1 MLTLHCQCEFSLLII
16 YWGEWEV
23 SHTCQ
28 GYFSQRAL
36 QSWARTRSENSV
48 CKLSTGG
55 VGSLNYYFLVVILLH
70 VISSFTLNLLLFH
83 EISELWGTNACF
95 CCCVIEVEERPPES
109 LNCQQERFQ
118 HWKLWT
124 PQLCFPQRM
133 QKHNSAKPCN
143 LHQCREMNNIPVIL
157 YKGEWRS
164 NKDWFL
170 LHWLNIKV
178 VQKTG
183 LQISGFPDLMT
194 HLSDCLNLCVQVS

>member
-1 MLTLHCQCEFSLLII
+1 MNGKWVTPAKAISLSRHCKVGLEPDQRTVFANFPLEVWALWIIIFLLSFCFMSFPLSLSI
-16 YWGEWEV
+16 YFC
-23 SHTCQ
+23 SMK
-28 GYFSQRAL
+28 F
-36 QSWARTRSENSV
+36 QSYEERMHA
-48 CKLSTGG
+48 
-55 VGSLNYYFLVVILLH
+55 
-70 VISSFTLNLLLFH
+70 
-83 EISELWGTNACF
+83 F
-95 CCCVIEVEERPPES
+95 CYCVIEVEERPPES